1 MIPMID
7 MRRLAQHLKSGCTLV
22 LDAVNHL
29 DPTLEVACRAFQW
42 WSRVPVQ
49 VNVYLTTGDASGFS
63 LHWDDHDVLVVQLAG
78 DKDWEIRGPSRLSPM
93 YRDAAPN
100 LEAPEDVV
108 WSGILKT
115 GDVLHIPRGH
125 WHQTSRAGRE
135 GGFSLHVTFGFAKRT
150 GVDWLGWLADQSR
163 REGVFRD
170 DLKPWGDQEER
181 QTERKA
187 LIDAASCLITSH
199 PPDHYLAAVTNATS
213 TGRNV
218 STAGVFGMPSA
229 VVCVTNVPPRIE
241 ARGDT
246 VTVTTAEKRIIFAGK
261 ALPALELLL
270 SGNPVRLDYVSTT
283 VGIDG
288 ERLGEVL
295 IREDI
300 CAELTPE
307 LFSGYIDLTT
317 DDKY

>member
-1 MIPMID
+1 MVD
-7 MRRLAQHLKSGCTLV
+7 MRRLTQHLQSGCTLI
-22 LDAVNHL
+22 LDAANHF

-42 WSRVPVQ
+42 WSHAPVQ

-63 LHWDDHDVLVVQLAG
+63 LHWDDHDVLAVQLAG
-78 DKDWEIRGPSRLSPM
+78 DKDWEVRGPSRRAPM

-100 LEAPEDVV
+100 LDPPEDVV
-108 WSGILKT
+108 WSGTVKT

-125 WHQTSRAGRE
+125 WHRANRTGRVS
-135 GGFSLHVTFGFAKRT
+135 GFSLHATFGFAKRT

-163 REGVFRD
+163 REGIFRD
-170 DLKPWGDQEER
+170 DLKRWGDPEEL
-181 QTERKA
+181 QTEGKA

-199 PPDHYLAAVTNATS
+199 PPTHYLAAVAHATS
-213 TGRNV
+213 TGRFV
-218 STAGVFGMPSA
+218 STAGVFGSPSA
-229 VVCVTNVPPRIE
+229 VVCVTDFPPRIE
-241 ARGDT
+241 TQGDT
-246 VTVTTAEKRIIFAGK
+246 ATVTTAEKRIVFAGK

-283 VGIDG
+283 AGIDG

-295 IREDI
+295 VREGI

-307 LFSGYIDLTT
+307 LFSGYIGLTT
-317 DDKY
+317 DDKL